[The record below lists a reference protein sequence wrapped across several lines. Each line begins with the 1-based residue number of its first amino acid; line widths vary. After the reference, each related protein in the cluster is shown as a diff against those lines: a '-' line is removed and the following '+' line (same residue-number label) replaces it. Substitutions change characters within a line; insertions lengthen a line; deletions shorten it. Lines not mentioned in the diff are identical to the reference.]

1 MEYKNK
7 NYFYLFDFI
16 GINPSLRIFNYENY
30 KTTPSFIISIIILL
44 ICIGFIIFSFI
55 EFLNQTPD
63 LIYYKS
69 VDTNT
74 EKKIS
79 LNNSFLMF
87 KVDNFCSKENLFE
100 ADFFSNEKKY
110 MLDYEYCEIGKN
122 IDYKYKDMIETFE
135 KNEKQNISEYF
146 CIKFN
151 ENTTLYNNINN
162 NNIGNLELDLIIE
175 TSEDCNN
182 FPSILSILTENDMI
196 NNNDKNNPIAPFYHF
211 YQKVFDDNFVSIYY
225 DYLNIKFDSDEGIF
239 FQNIN
244 RIMQWVFQVWSMIL
258 VILILIQYILLFIL
272 ILIN

>member
-1 MEYKNK
+1 MEHK
-7 NYFYLFDFI
+7 NYKYYLYLFDFI

-30 KTTPSFIISIIILL
+30 KTAHSFIISIIILL

-69 VDTNT
+69 IDTNA

-87 KVDNFCSKENLFE
+87 KVFNHCSKENLFD
-100 ADFFSNEKKY
+100 AVFYSNENIY
-110 MLDYEYCEIGKN
+110 ILDYEYCEIGKN

-151 ENTTLYNNINN
+151 ENTTLYAVC
-162 NNIGNLELDLIIE
+162 D
-175 TSEDCNN
+175 
-182 FPSILSILTENDMI
+182 
-196 NNNDKNNPIAPFYHF
+196 
-211 YQKVFDDNFVSIYY
+211 
-225 DYLNIKFDSDEGIF
+225 
-239 FQNIN
+239 
-244 RIMQWVFQVWSMIL
+244 
-258 VILILIQYILLFIL
+258 
-272 ILIN
+272 

>member
-1 MEYKNK
+1 MEHK
-7 NYFYLFDFI
+7 NYKYYLYLFDFI

-44 ICIGFIIFSFI
+44 ICISFIIFSFI

-69 VDTNT
+69 IDTKA

-87 KVDNFCSKENLFE
+87 KVFNFCSKENLLE
-100 ADFFSNEKKY
+100 APFFSNEKIHV
-110 MLDYEYCEIGKN
+110 LDYEYCEIGKN

-151 ENTTLYNNINN
+151 ENTTLYNDIY
-162 NNIGNLELDLIIE
+162 
-175 TSEDCNN
+175 
-182 FPSILSILTENDMI
+182 
-196 NNNDKNNPIAPFYHF
+196 NNDRSYFRIRF
-211 YQKVFDDNFVSIYY
+211 
-225 DYLNIKFDSDEGIF
+225 
-239 FQNIN
+239 IN
-244 RIMQWVFQVWSMIL
+244 R
-258 VILILIQYILLFIL
+258 
-272 ILIN
+272 NN